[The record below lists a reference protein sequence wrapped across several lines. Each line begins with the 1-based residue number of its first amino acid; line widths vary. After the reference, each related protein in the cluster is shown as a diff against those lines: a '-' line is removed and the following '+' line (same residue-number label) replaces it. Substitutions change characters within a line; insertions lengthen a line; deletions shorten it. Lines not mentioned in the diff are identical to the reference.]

1 MLVCMLLLSVAIA
14 FGEAGDAAGAE
25 APAAA
30 VETTEATAEDGA
42 PVEEAPAEEAVG
54 EEAPAEYV
62 SNMYDTFWALVPP
75 IVAIVLALITKE
87 VYTSLFIGIL
97 CGALF
102 YANFNLELTLTTMI
116 NDGFIASL
124 ADSGNVGIL
133 IFLVILGAMVQM
145 INKAGGAAA
154 YGEWADKRIKTKTS
168 AQLATFGLGVLIFV
182 DDYFNCLTVGS
193 VMRPITDR
201 HQISRAKLSY
211 LIDATAAPICM
222 IAPISSWPPR
232 FPAWWR
238 GTTAWSCL
246 SARFRTTSIRS

>member
-1 MLVCMLLLSVAIA
+1 MKRRRLGSKRLVGWLMLVCMLLLSVAIA

-54 EEAPAEYV
+54 EEAPAEHV

-102 YANFNLELTLTTMI
+102 YANFNLELTLMTMI

-124 ADSGNVGIL
+124 ADSSNVGIL

-168 AQLATFGLGVLIFV
+168 AAGDVRPGRADFRGRLLQLPDG
-182 DDYFNCLTVGS
+182 
-193 VMRPITDR
+193 
-201 HQISRAKLSY
+201 
-211 LIDATAAPICM
+211 
-222 IAPISSWPPR
+222 
-232 FPAWWR
+232 
-238 GTTAWSCL
+238 
-246 SARFRTTSIRS
+246 RFRHAADYGPAPDFPRKAVVSD

>member
-1 MLVCMLLLSVAIA
+1 MKRRRLGSKRLVGWLMLVCMLLLSVAIA

-54 EEAPAEYV
+54 EEAPAEHV

-124 ADSGNVGIL
+124 ADSSNVGIL

-145 INKAGGAAA
+145 INKAGGLRRVGGQENQDQDERAA
-154 YGEWADKRIKTKTS
+154 GDVRPGRADFRGRLL
-168 AQLATFGLGVLIFV
+168 QLPDG
-182 DDYFNCLTVGS
+182 
-193 VMRPITDR
+193 
-201 HQISRAKLSY
+201 
-211 LIDATAAPICM
+211 
-222 IAPISSWPPR
+222 
-232 FPAWWR
+232 
-238 GTTAWSCL
+238 
-246 SARFRTTSIRS
+246 RFRHAADYGPAPDFPRKAVVSD